1 MNENLDEERLFF
13 DPHPGLAGA
22 FFPIP
27 GAVKK
32 VADEL
37 NGARMP
43 LRKAIKKV
51 KKATRG
57 KVEVYKNCITLETKF
72 LGPFGTGTNFYRVI
86 RFKSISRI
94 Q

>member
-1 MNENLDEERLFF
+1 MDAVKTFF

-37 NGARMP
+37 NNTSAS
-43 LRKAIKKV
+43 LRDAIKKIEAV
-51 KKATRG
+51 TTG
-57 KVEVYKNCITLETKF
+57 KVDIYKDCITLETKCAT
-72 LGPFGTGTNFYRVI
+72 PFGLATNYFLVI
-86 RFKSISRI
+86 RFKSVKNNKL
-94 Q
+94 QT